1 MASDK
6 EAALARG
13 NFYVDKIASAK
24 QSCKSACLG
33 ISSSITSVGFGWK
46 GDAGAAMG
54 QALANV
60 QQDLLRACRQLE
72 SAEAQLRSRVRSIYN
87 DWPEEEEVSPGG

>member
-13 NFYVDKIASAK
+13 NLYVEKLAAAK
-24 QSCKSACLG
+24 ESCKSAYLG
-33 ISSSITSVGFGWK
+33 ITSSITSVGFGWK
-46 GDAGAAMG
+46 GDAGTAME

-60 QQDLLRACRQLE
+60 QQDLLRAYRQLE

>member
-13 NFYVDKIASAK
+13 NFYAEKLAAAK
-24 QSCKSACLG
+24 ESCKLAYLG
-33 ISSSITSVGFGWK
+33 ISSSITAVSFGWQ
-46 GDAGAAMG
+46 GDAGAAME

-72 SAEAQLRSRVRSIYN
+72 SAEAQLRSRVQSIYN